1 MLGLQGSKMEKFTIE
16 EIENYLENLGY
27 SVIKTEE
34 LERLE
39 TIVLNHPG

>member
-1 MLGLQGSKMEKFTIE
+1 MEKLTLE
-16 EIENYLENLGY
+16 EIENYLEKLGY

-39 TIVLNHPG
+39 LMQLNHPG